1 MLRLAVFLVLCAC
14 VGAQTQ
20 APCCA
25 KTTTNLV
32 MQQIAALGKALMTQ
46 NKMLTMMQQNLF
58 DIIPHQYW
66 VTRSCGKGGTNT
78 IRVTP
83 CFKNPNGWQT
93 MSLYMTRPGLS
104 VGKQGWLSADKKEI
118 HFTLGSGYRSC
129 MLFSAEDDYVYGKGK
144 LYDHHIAS
152 DAWNNC
158 VKFPNYKKNKKN
170 CAKIRNLGTVAALVA
185 PCEAMILRCYRVPST
200 SPWRKM
206 GKPG

>member
-1 MLRLAVFLVLCAC
+1 MLRLAVFFVLCAF

-25 KTTTNLV
+25 KTSTNAI
-32 MQQIAALGKALMTQ
+32 MTQIAALGKALMTQ
-46 NKMLTMMQQNLF
+46 NKMLTMMQQQLF

-66 VTRSCGKGGTNT
+66 VSRDGKNNIIIQAT
-78 IRVTP
+78 
-83 CFKNPNGWQT
+83 FKNPNGWQKIT
-93 MSLYMTRPGLS
+93 LPMNKPGLS
-104 VGKQGWLSADKKEI
+104 VGKQGWMSSDKKEI

-144 LYDHHIAS
+144 RFDHHIAS

-158 VKFPNYKKNKKN
+158 VKFPNYKKNKRN
-170 CAKIRNLGTVAALVA
+170 CAKIRNLGTVAAVLNA
-185 PCEAMILRCYRVPST
+185 WEATILRCYRVPST